1 MFTPYKRN
9 IVQRILGICATPKP
23 KDGDCWSYKDGKV
36 TVDLA
41 GAQELDES
49 GSSIRL
55 EGRDCPVR
63 ILVVYGDDDSYH
75 AYRNKC
81 RHAGRRLDPV
91 PGEGKIMCC
100 SVSKSTYDYE
110 GKIMAGPA
118 KEPIQV
124 YPIEV
129 IDGKLIID
137 IG

>member
-1 MFTPYKRN
+1 MVTPYKRN

-23 KDGDCWSYKDGKV
+23 KDGDCWSYADGKV

-41 GAQELDES
+41 GAQELDEP